1 MMMKMMKGDSVK
13 EMKKKPS
20 VEVEIQIGGRAPGS
34 SPVADELN
42 ELEME
47 DEDTYA
53 TMAPK
58 GVFTS
63 RALDPLV
70 KNTNKLLVLFGQDP
84 SYPKIMDTDKLPTDF
99 TRVLAMFV
107 AAVDD
112 AIEAGVLDP
121 EMKIDLSGV
130 RSDAELMSLSG
141 KIEMLARD
149 REFKRFL
156 QEEQPEE
163 MEMEDEAPEA
173 EMMTE
178 EDADAMMMERL

>member
-1 MMMKMMKGDSVK
+1 MMKMMKGDSVK

-34 SPVADELN
+34 SPIAEELN
-42 ELEME
+42 QLELE

-58 GVFTS
+58 GTFTS
-63 RALDPLV
+63 RGLDPLV

-99 TRVLAMFV
+99 TRILSMFV

-112 AIEAGVLDP
+112 AIDEGILNP
-121 EMKIDLSGV
+121 EMKIDLAQV
-130 RSDAELMSLSG
+130 RDDAGLMSLSG
-141 KIEMLARD
+141 KIEMLAKD

-156 QEEQPEE
+156 QEDQKEEEQAPEMEEEMAMSPEE
-163 MEMEDEAPEA
+163 E
-173 EMMTE
+173 
-178 EDADAMMMERL
+178 DAMMMERM

>member
-1 MMMKMMKGDSVK
+1 MMKDM
-13 EMKKKPS
+13 MKKKPN

-34 SPVADELN
+34 SPVAEELN

-58 GVFTS
+58 GTFTS
-63 RALDPLV
+63 RGLDPLV

-84 SYPKIMDTDKLPTDF
+84 SYPKIMDTNVLPTDLV
-99 TRVLAMFV
+99 RVLAMFV

-112 AIEAGVLDP
+112 AIEAGILNP
-121 EMKIDLSGV
+121 EMKIDLGSI

-149 REFKRFL
+149 REFKKFL

-163 MEMEDEAPEA
+163 MEPEEAPEA

-178 EDADAMMMERL
+178 EDADAMMMNRM

>member
-1 MMMKMMKGDSVK
+1 MKDM
-13 EMKKKPS
+13 MKKKPN

-34 SPVADELN
+34 SPVAEELN

-58 GVFTS
+58 GTFTS
-63 RALDPLV
+63 RGLDPLV

-84 SYPKIMDTDKLPTDF
+84 SYPKIMDTNVLPTDLV
-99 TRVLAMFV
+99 RVLAMFV

-112 AIEAGVLDP
+112 AIEAGILNP
-121 EMKIDLSGV
+121 EMKIDLGSI

-149 REFKRFL
+149 REFKKFL

-163 MEMEDEAPEA
+163 MEPEEAPEA

-178 EDADAMMMERL
+178 EDADAMMMNRM

>member
-1 MMMKMMKGDSVK
+1 MKMMKGDSVK

-34 SPVADELN
+34 SPIAEELN
-42 ELEME
+42 QLEME

-84 SYPKIMDTDKLPTDF
+84 SYPKIMDTDQLPTDF
-99 TRVLAMFV
+99 VRVLAMFV

-112 AIEAGVLDP
+112 AVEAGILNP
-121 EMKIDLSGV
+121 EMKIDLGSI

-163 MEMEDEAPEA
+163 MEPEEAPEA

-178 EDADAMMMERL
+178 EDADAMMMDRL

>member
-1 MMMKMMKGDSVK
+1 MKMMKGDSVK
-13 EMKKKPS
+13 EMKKKPA

-34 SPVADELN
+34 SPIAEELN
-42 ELEME
+42 QLELE

-58 GVFTS
+58 GTFTS
-63 RALDPLV
+63 RGLDPLV

-84 SYPKIMDTDKLPTDF
+84 SYPKIMDTAQLPTDLV
-99 TRVLAMFV
+99 RVLAMFV

-112 AIEAGVLDP
+112 AIDEGILNP
-121 EMKIDLSGV
+121 EMKIDLGQV
-130 RSDAELMSLSG
+130 RDDAGLMSLSG

-149 REFKRFL
+149 REFKKFL
-156 QEEQPEE
+156 QEDQKEE
-163 MEMEDEAPEA
+163 MEIEDEAPEA